1 MASNANDFGLLSP
14 TYKNMSASGAVKSG
28 IGKLRGIF
36 VASTTGGTLKL
47 WDNTSAAT
55 TVLVNTFTVGAATYY
70 DFGDVLFSNG
80 LYITLANTADWTV
93 FYF

>member
-1 MASNANDFGLLSP
+1 MANANANGLLSP

-28 IGKLRGIF
+28 VGKLRGIF

-47 WDNTSAAT
+47 WDNTAASGS
-55 TVLVNTFTVGAATYY
+55 VLVNVFTPAAATYY
-70 DFGDVLFSNG
+70 DFGDVVFGTG